1 MKRLLTPLIG
11 TTLYAMSATLTGG
24 RDYVLV
30 SEDDSYASNLVLNQ
44 KLTALATGEKI
55 VLLPDEANLD
65 DLNAIVTSYK
75 VSKPWDKEK
84 ESYEEYTANAYRF
97 AAEAYTAEL
106 NGEAQETVEQPKT
119 RRKTTETPAETKTET
134 E

>member
-11 TTLYAMSATLTGG
+11 TTLYAMSTTLTGG

-44 KLTALATGEKI
+44 KLTALATGENI

-75 VSKPWDKEK
+75 VSKPWDKAK
-84 ESYEEYTANAYRF
+84 ESYEEYIANAYRF

-106 NGEAQETVEQPKT
+106 QGEAEVIEQPKT
-119 RRKTTETPAETKTET
+119 RRKTAEAAETKTET

>member
-1 MKRLLTPLIG
+1 MKRLLTPIIG
-11 TTLYAMSATLTGG
+11 KTIHAMDATLTGG

-30 SEDDSYASNLVLNQ
+30 SEQDSYAANLVLNQ
-44 KLTALATGEKI
+44 KLTALATGENM
-55 VLLPDEANLD
+55 VLLPDEANLET
-65 DLNAIVTSYK
+65 LNSIVISYK
-75 VSKPWDKEK
+75 VSNPWKPE
-84 ESYEEYTANAYRF
+84 EQTYEDYVANAYRY